1 MEAAELLVMGGDAQ
15 AQPRKNHSLRSPVDD
30 DLRTW
35 HDDLKEFCEAN
46 ALKTSTL
53 PTIIFGGY
61 SSDSEESD
69 AAGEAASEVASEAA
83 GEVEAAGEAASEA
96 FGGEVDEADD
106 DFDDEPVYE
115 IIGGKSGR
123 RNTADKGFLMSL
135 KENNVR
141 FQLDEAD
148 PNSFHSSAGNIISSP
163 AKHYLHS
170 WHGLLKTSPQPE
182 ANSILPYL
190 QENDS
195 PNLQLSSQ
203 YNPFTYVF
211 GGAVVD
217 RTLESDDCGCN
228 ESIEA
233 SIIDSYADIAAR
245 ESDSGSGESS
255 DSGESSESSDSS
267 GESGDSD
274 SSDISKSSVDSTL
287 SALIVNK

>member
-69 AAGEAASEVASEAA
+69 AASEI
-83 GEVEAAGEAASEA
+83 AGEAASEA

-106 DFDDEPVYE
+106 DFDDESVYE
-115 IIGGKSGR
+115 IVGGKPGR
-123 RNTADKGFLMSL
+123 RNTADKGFLIGL
-135 KENNVR
+135 KKNNVR

-182 ANSILPYL
+182 DNSILPYL

-195 PNLQLSSQ
+195 PNLQLFSQ
-203 YNPFTYVF
+203 YNPFTNVF

-245 ESDSGSGESS
+245 ESDSSESKS
-255 DSGESSESSDSS
+255 NSSDSS
-267 GESGDSD
+267 DSSDSRDSSD
-274 SSDISKSSVDSTL
+274 SSDSDGDISVDSTL
-287 SALIVNK
+287 SALIVKK